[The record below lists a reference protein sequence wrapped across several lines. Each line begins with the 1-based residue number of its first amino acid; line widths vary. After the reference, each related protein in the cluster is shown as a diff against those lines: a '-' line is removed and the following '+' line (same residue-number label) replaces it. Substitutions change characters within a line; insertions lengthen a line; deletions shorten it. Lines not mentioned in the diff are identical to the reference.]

1 MLNPRRI
8 GDLEM
13 YRFNFLPTAQV
24 DNTKLESHMAKIVL
38 PSLLSITGS
47 IDPTHAIFFSSE
59 NGSTKNKQPLN
70 VEERS
75 LLGTKGSYSELEKIN
90 DSTTPDGNIQTV
102 DGCFLPNEHEYLHVI
117 GGLKF
122 VNMID
127 SVTSNNA
134 EVMAIIKEYYDSDNA
149 NKAIDEI
156 AHRTVI
162 RLINGSPLFRNARA
176 QSIAVNIEYEEQHF
190 TIDIDHKVNFDTQL
204 DGPTQTLAERIAGAL
219 KGGIDDILVMN
230 YEYVVHVGKG
240 QEVYPSEEYTGDSDK
255 KLFRVKGEQAGLHTQ
270 KVGNALRTIDTW
282 YEDGATHPIPVDP
295 FGPDKKHGRLNR
307 AKTNVFAHLVDMFN
321 AKSMKFSEHCYLT
334 ASLIRGGV
342 YSGKKG
348 S

>member
-1 MLNPRRI
+1 
-8 GDLEM
+8 
-13 YRFNFLPTAQV
+13 
-24 DNTKLESHMAKIVL
+24 MAKLTL

-59 NGSTKNKQPLN
+59 NGSAESKQPLN
-70 VEERS
+70 VQKRS
-75 LLGTKGSYSELEKIN
+75 LLGTKGSYSELAKIK
-90 DSTTPDGNIQTV
+90 DDTKPEGNIQTV
-102 DGCFLPNEHEYLHVI
+102 DGCFLPNDHEYLHVV
-117 GGLKF
+117 GGLKL

-134 EVMAIIKEYYDSDNA
+134 EVMTLIKKYYEGEDA
-149 NKAIDEI
+149 NPAIDEI
-156 AHRTVI
+156 ACRTVI

-176 QSIAVNIEYEEQHF
+176 QSIALNIEYEGQNF
-190 TIDIDHKVNFDTQL
+190 NVDIDHKVDFDSQL
-204 DGPTQTLAERIAGAL
+204 DGPTQVLAERIATAL
-219 KGGIDDILVMN
+219 KGGVDDILVMN
-230 YEYVVHVGKG
+230 YEYVVHVGRG
-240 QEVYPSEEYTGDSDK
+240 QEVYPSEEYTGDRDK

-307 AKTNVFAHLVDMFN
+307 TTNHVFDHLENMFN
-321 AKSMKFSEHCYLT
+321 NKSMGFSEHCYLT